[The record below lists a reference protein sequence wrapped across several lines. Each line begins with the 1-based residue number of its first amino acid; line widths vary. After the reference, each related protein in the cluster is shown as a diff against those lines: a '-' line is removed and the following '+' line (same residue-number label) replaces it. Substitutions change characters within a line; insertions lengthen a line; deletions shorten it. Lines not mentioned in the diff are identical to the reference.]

1 MAAARFDRA
10 RRAALMGDLLRLLRG
25 RPVDLLPLDE
35 VRERLRLRSLVERGA
50 QEVQLDSIV
59 GSLGRGRDFSRAF
72 LPRSE
77 ALRQRWE
84 AVKAL
89 AEGPRG
95 LPPVELYK
103 VGQAYFVVDGH
114 HRVSVARALG
124 APAIEARVRE
134 YLTPAALS
142 PDASLAEL
150 LLEQGRADFLQAT
163 GLAPESTD
171 EFRTT
176 EPRGY
181 ERLLEHV
188 SGHRYYRGL
197 ELRRPVT
204 WEEAVS
210 SWRDAVF
217 RPMAEAIR
225 GSGILEEFPGRT
237 ETDLYLFT
245 MDHLHHL
252 RRRYAPGTVEPAEAV
267 EDLLDTQAPSRPPS
281 PRPFRRRRARGWK
294 RRA

>member
-10 RRAALMGDLLRLLRG
+10 RREALMGDLLRLLRR
-25 RPVDLLPLDE
+25 RPVDLLPFDE
-35 VRERLRLRSLVERGA
+35 VRERLRLRSLVDRGV
-50 QEVQLDSIV
+50 QEVPLAAIA
-59 GSLGRGRDFSRAF
+59 GSLGRERDFSRAF

-95 LPPVELYK
+95 FPPVELYQ
-103 VGQAYFVVDGH
+103 VGRAYFVVDGH

-124 APAIEARVRE
+124 ATAIEARVRE
-134 YLTPAALS
+134 YPTPAELG
-142 PDASLAEL
+142 PDASFAQL
-150 LLEQGRADFLQAT
+150 LLEQGRAEFLDAT
-163 GLAPESTD
+163 GLVPGSAE
-171 EFRTT
+171 EYRTS

-197 ELRRPVT
+197 EERRPVP
-204 WEEAVS
+204 WDEAVS
-210 SWRDAVF
+210 SWRDTVY
-217 RPMAEAIR
+217 RPMVAAIR

-252 RRRYAPGTVEPAEAV
+252 RRRYAPETVEPGEAV
-267 EDLLDTQAPSRPPS
+267 EDLLDGGAPSPGAARRPG
-281 PRPFRRRRARGWK
+281 RRRRRDP
-294 RRA
+294 R